1 MADRTVASI
10 KKELAQIEKIIRDML
25 RDFESN
31 TGLEINEI
39 EIERVGGVMKASR
52 IPAIIEVSGVK
63 IWAEVPR

>member
-1 MADRTVASI
+1 MTDRTVISI

-31 TGLEINEI
+31 TGLEVNEI
-39 EIERVGGVMKASR
+39 EIERVGVIKASR
-52 IPAIIEVSGVK
+52 VEVSGVK

>member
-1 MADRTVASI
+1 MTDRTVISI

-31 TGLEINEI
+31 TGLEVNEI
-39 EIERVGGVMKASR
+39 EIERVEVIGASR
-52 IPAIIEVSGVK
+52 AEASGVK